1 MRKNAFLPVFTGL
14 FLGLLFT
21 ACLKDDSLSP
31 EEQLKADVKLI
42 EDYLKKNNLTAKS
55 TATGLHYIITQEGT
69 GAAPTLQ
76 SNVTVSYKGYFLN
89 GSVFDETKPGQT
101 IAFPL
106 SEVIL
111 GWQEGLQLLKAGGK
125 GTFLLPSS
133 IAYGPNGRGS
143 IPPNTVLLFDVEL
156 VKF

>member
-55 TATGLHYIITQEGT
+55 TATGLHYIITKEGT
-69 GAAPTLQ
+69 GPAPTLQ

-101 IAFPL
+101 VSFPL
-106 SEVIL
+106 SGVIL

-125 GTFLLPSS
+125 GMFLLPSS